1 MTISIKGDGV
11 VALIGSCPVEDAEA
25 LLQHL
30 LAAENPQVDWSGCE
44 RAHTAVIQVLLASGI
59 VPNGEPTGAVVRDHV
74 RGGLARAKASRA
86 PVQVCVQGAVDQAG
100 NDARTA

>member
-1 MTISIKGDGV
+1 MTITIKRDGV

-30 LAAENPQVDWSGCE
+30 LAAENPHVDWTGCE

-59 VPNGEPTGAVVRDHV
+59 VPSGEPTGVFLRDHV
-74 RGGLARAKASRA
+74 GGLLARSKA
-86 PVQVCVQGAVDQAG
+86 
-100 NDARTA
+100 